1 MSIINNLI
9 INMPIKWY
17 GNGDLEDPIYKHFS
31 RIVNF
36 VIHCMIFT
44 AIVSGTW
51 LLKEIKYEIS
61 FFNNFAIVW
70 SVLLA
75 SHLLFVIIKKRF
87 SLQKNFPKSPP
98 VLEFVS

>member
-9 INMPIKWY
+9 IDMPIKWY

-44 AIVSGTW
+44 AVVSGTY
-51 LLKEIKYEIS
+51 LLKEIKLEIA
-61 FFNNFAIVW
+61 FFNNFVIFW
-70 SVLLA
+70 SILLGV
-75 SHLLFVIIKKRF
+75 HLLFVIIKK
-87 SLQKNFPKSPP
+87 PKD
-98 VLEFVS
+98 LEKQST

>member
-61 FFNNFAIVW
+61 FFNNFAIFW

-75 SHLLFVIIKKRF
+75 SHLLFVIIKK
-87 SLQKNFPKSPP
+87 PKDTSKQ
-98 VLEFVS
+98 ST

>member
-44 AIVSGTW
+44 SIVSGTW
-51 LLKEIKYEIS
+51 LLKEIKYEIVL
-61 FFNNFAIVW
+61 FNNIAIFW
-70 SVLLA
+70 SILLA
-75 SHLLFVIIKKRF
+75 SHLLFVIIKK
-87 SLQKNFPKSPP
+87 PKDTSKQ
-98 VLEFVS
+98 ST

>member
-1 MSIINNLI
+1 
-9 INMPIKWY
+9 MPIKWY

-51 LLKEIKYEIS
+51 LLKEIKYEIPFLIILQFS
-61 FFNNFAIVW
+61 GQFFWPLIY
-70 SVLLA
+70 
-75 SHLLFVIIKKRF
+75 F
-87 SLQKNFPKSPP
+87 S
-98 VLEFVS
+98 

>member
-44 AIVSGTW
+44 AVVSGTW
-51 LLKEIKYEIS
+51 LLKEIKYEIA
-61 FFNNFAIVW
+61 FFSNFAILW
-70 SVLLA
+70 AILLA
-75 SHLLFVIIKKRF
+75 SHLLFVIIKK
-87 SLQKNFPKSPP
+87 PKD
-98 VLEFVS
+98 LEKKST

>member
-1 MSIINNLI
+1 
-9 INMPIKWY
+9 MPIKWY
-17 GNGDLEDPIYKHFS
+17 GNGDSEDPIYKHFS

-36 VIHCMIFT
+36 VIP

-61 FFNNFAIVW
+61 YFNNFAIVW

-75 SHLLFVIIKKRF
+75 SHLLFVIIKK
-87 SLQKNFPKSPP
+87 PKDTSKQ
-98 VLEFVS
+98 ST

>member
-1 MSIINNLI
+1 MSIINNLKF
-9 INMPIKWY
+9 NMPIKWY

-51 LLKEIKYEIS
+51 LLKEIKYEIA
-61 FFNNFAIVW
+61 FFNISAIFW
-70 SVLLA
+70 SILLA
-75 SHLLFVIIKKRF
+75 SHLIFVIIKK
-87 SLQKNFPKSPP
+87 PKDTSKQ
-98 VLEFVS
+98 ST

>member
-1 MSIINNLI
+1 
-9 INMPIKWY
+9 MPIKWY

-51 LLKEIKYEIS
+51 LYKEIKYEIA
-61 FFNNFAIVW
+61 FFNNFAELQAHNYVI
-70 SVLLA
+70 SLFQGLL
-75 SHLLFVIIKKRF
+75 V
-87 SLQKNFPKSPP
+87 N
-98 VLEFVS
+98 

>member
-1 MSIINNLI
+1 
-9 INMPIKWY
+9 MPIKWY

-61 FFNNFAIVW
+61 YFNNFAIAW
-70 SVLLA
+70 SALLA
-75 SHLLFVIIKKRF
+75 SHLLFVIIKK
-87 SLQKNFPKSPP
+87 PKDTSKQ
-98 VLEFVS
+98 ST